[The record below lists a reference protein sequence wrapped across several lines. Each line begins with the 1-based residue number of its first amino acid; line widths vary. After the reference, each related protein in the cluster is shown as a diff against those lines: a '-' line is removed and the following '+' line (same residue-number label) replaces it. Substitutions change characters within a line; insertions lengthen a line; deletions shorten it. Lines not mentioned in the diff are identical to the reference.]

1 MTCIIPKKIKATEEV
16 LKKEGFSLADFHT
29 KYNTTEKRV
38 KFLTEQFNSESEAK
52 FFNKK
57 YENLLLSEQQ
67 DRMQK
72 WATSVSEKGIDT
84 DTRKTLLE
92 KIDKLSKPL
101 SSSDYNALDN
111 ESKQFL
117 NGLVEQ
123 KLGFGLT
130 DEELKSIISM
140 NNNIK
145 AHKEAIL
152 AKYPDFNEWGKTKEG
167 MEKFKQ
173 ELDKE
178 IKAGK
183 GVLLDYGLSVVKM
196 KKVYDKAK
204 LEADKQE
211 RLEAE
216 TKTGKKAKW
225 LKEKIVTLAGLL
237 KSTKASLDLSVARQL
252 SSALLGHAGTWEA
265 EGKAFQILG
274 KYLKGELTEAE
285 RDTLEAMIYVR
296 PNHVNGVYRKLGVA
310 VGIQEEA
317 YPESLAQDF
326 FGKKKEKEK
335 TGKGSKES
343 SLAKWNPFSATE
355 FAFTYPIQLARAIIT
370 DELYINA
377 GADLGLLKEQGAGDY
392 VNMITGR
399 GKAIFSNDV
408 QRYVNVMLFSPRW
421 LSSRLQLLFDL
432 KKVPYLFDKTGR
444 HQIDRARGWAAVRQ
458 LVFLAMLPNL
468 IMGLSRAYKDDKEWG
483 DDDLERIWNSMTTWT
498 SSDFGKFIVG
508 DTRFDVSMGYASVL
522 SNIAKMVRGY
532 KTTISGVKREQGWG
546 KTLGD
551 FFNGKLSPVART
563 VVDAYTRATEG
574 EKAKDFMYQPIT
586 WGSVIGRSF
595 APITVGEGIYDAIYQ
610 PTENKTAQIIGVAAD
625 FIGIGANTYGISEGD
640 LGKSSEVLKAE
651 KVLARKEN
659 RTPTALKP
667 SSQSSIMKNLSG
679 KTQERAVAEFEREL
693 NNRLTRFVKSSAYKH
708 MTPKEQSEEMGKI
721 REQVNKDIKKKYGL
735 K

>member
-1 MTCIIPKKIKATEEV
+1 MTCIMPKKIQEAENA
-16 LKKEGFSLADFHT
+16 LKKEGLSLADFHT
-29 KYNTTEKRV
+29 KYDTTEKRLD
-38 KFLTEQFNSESEAK
+38 FLTKQFNSESEAK
-52 FFNKK
+52 FFNRKF
-57 YENLLLSEQQ
+57 ERFLLNNQKEWLQRWVEKSVEQ
-67 DRMQK
+67 
-72 WATSVSEKGIDT
+72 GLNT
-84 DTRKTLLE
+84 DTAKTLLE
-92 KIDKLSKPL
+92 KIDSFATPL
-101 SSSDYNALDN
+101 SMD
-111 ESKQFL
+111 SKNKSRQLL
-117 NGLVEQ
+117 NGIIEQ

-145 AHKEAIL
+145 ANKEAIL
-152 AKYPDFNEWGKTKEG
+152 AKYPDFNEWGKTQEG
-167 MEKFKQ
+167 MDKFKQ

-178 IKAGK
+178 IKAG
-183 GVLLDYGLSVVKM
+183 GGILLDYGLSVVKM
-196 KKVYDKAK
+196 KKAYDKAK

-211 RLEAE
+211 RLKAE

-225 LKEKIVTLAGLL
+225 LKEKVMTFAGIL

-252 SSALLGHAGTWEA
+252 SSALLGHAKTWTA
-265 EGKAFQILG
+265 EGEAFKILV
-274 KYLKGELTEAE
+274 KYLSGELTEAQ

-317 YPESLAQDF
+317 YPESF
-326 FGKKKEKEK
+326 ITKGKY
-335 TGKGSKES
+335 
-343 SLAKWNPFSATE
+343 NPLMATE

-399 GKAIFSNDV
+399 GKAIFNNNV

-468 IMGLSRAYKDDKEWG
+468 MMGLARAYKDDKEWG

-625 FIGIGANTYGISEGD
+625 FIGIGANTYGISESD
-640 LGKSSEVLKAE
+640 LGKSSELLKAE
-651 KVLARKEN
+651 KILARKEN
-659 RTPTALKP
+659 RMPTSLKP

-679 KTQERAVAEFEREL
+679 AKKERAVADFSKQYNEQAT
-693 NNRLTRFVKSSAYKH
+693 RLVKSSAFKR
-708 MTPKEQSEEMGKI
+708 MTPEEQSNALTKV
-721 REQVNKDIKKKYGL
+721 RQSVNANIKKKYGL